1 MNQPDDVS
9 LVMDLTLII
18 NSFFEIG
25 FKPYTVSEES
35 DEIELAV
42 EQFDFE
48 PAMKKHQ
55 CSAPLRLEK
64 PLLKINR
71 LRQFKVT
78 GSANQLANS
87 RIARKKVENLFET
100 KKILEKEH
108 LLKLNRLVHYWDII
122 SIVFGELDSC
132 RFASFNYEGAECCN
146 EKAIGWILLILHQQ
160 HILKYI
166 FKVLYSIDFVLGSLY
181 DTETSY
187 LWSCKEHLLDI
198 AELLDQIHLDFEMQ
212 IIRDFE
218 GYTST
223 VRNNSNLLN
232 SNISKQVI
240 LEISDEECVI
250 EEARKSDRIP
260 FVDTQLDEQINETAK
275 GEELKENT
283 NTPKHN
289 LQLDLT
295 DIIQEECELNEQE
308 ISSVIKLEDG
318 LEQNDYKDL
327 RRRSKSQD
335 TRSCRSEH
343 LASTSDNHENS
354 LERAENISVIDHGL
368 DASSIE
374 TISVESTQ
382 NRQSS

>member
-1 MNQPDDVS
+1 M
-9 LVMDLTLII
+9 
-18 NSFFEIG
+18 
-25 FKPYTVSEES
+25 
-35 DEIELAV
+35 
-42 EQFDFE
+42 
-48 PAMKKHQ
+48 
-55 CSAPLRLEK
+55 
-64 PLLKINR
+64 
-71 LRQFKVT
+71 
-78 GSANQLANS
+78 
-87 RIARKKVENLFET
+87 
-100 KKILEKEH
+100 
-108 LLKLNRLVHYWDII
+108 
-122 SIVFGELDSC
+122 
-132 RFASFNYEGAECCN
+132 
-146 EKAIGWILLILHQQ
+146 LILHQQ

-289 LQLDLT
+289 VQLDLT

-308 ISSVIKLEDG
+308 ISSVIKLEGG

-354 LERAENISVIDHGL
+354 FEHAENISAIDHGL

-382 NRQSS
+382 NRESS